1 MNVFELIFFLLI
13 CAGFGF
19 LGHLVSPRY
28 GWGVGAA
35 LAVLLF
41 LFLLLKPARGVT
53 SVGEQTAHAGQ
64 RSSK

>member
-35 LAVLLF
+35 LAVLLL
-41 LFLLLKPARGVT
+41 LFLLLSSVKKTLKGFRQRRHERG
-53 SVGEQTAHAGQ
+53 
-64 RSSK
+64 

>member
-35 LAVLLF
+35 LAVLVLS
-41 LFLLLKPARGVT
+41 FLLLGTFKKTLKGFRRRRNERG
-53 SVGEQTAHAGQ
+53 
-64 RSSK
+64 